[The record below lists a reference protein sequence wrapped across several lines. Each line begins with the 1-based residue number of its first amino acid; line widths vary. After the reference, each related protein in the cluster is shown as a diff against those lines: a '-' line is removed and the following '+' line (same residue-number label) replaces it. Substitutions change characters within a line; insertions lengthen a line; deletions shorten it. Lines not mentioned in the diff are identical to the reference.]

1 MKKALIL
8 LVMLAATFT
17 AQAQHDAGD
26 FSIQPRLGIT
36 ISNLTDFDKS
46 KVNFAYGVE
55 FENYFTERFS
65 LAAGLLF
72 TNQGAKV
79 NPTGANTEKT
89 TLNIYYG
96 TLPITANFYVLPGLA
111 LKAGLQPALR
121 VKTKFKQGNATVD
134 FDNYLDFYYGRD
146 VKLNKFDLSVPVGL
160 SYEIAG
166 ITLDARYNIG
176 LTKIVSGADKSTFN
190 KVFVITLGY
199 KFGN

>member
-134 FDNYLDFYYGRD
+134 
-146 VKLNKFDLSVPVGL
+146 
-160 SYEIAG
+160 YEIAG